1 MSRRI
6 AKGRRPDRRSG
17 QEPSPWA
24 VLLIMGGLL
33 LLGGAA
39 YFVWGNGAAS
49 PSANIEVKGS
59 PRLQV
64 DQDKIDLGEIK
75 LGQTVEARFQ
85 LTNVGDQPLRFAE
98 KPYIEIVEGC

>member
-33 LLGGAA
+33 LLGVAA
-39 YFVWGNGAAS
+39 YFVWGNGAGGS
-49 PSANIEVKGS
+49 SATIEVKGA
-59 PRLQV
+59 PRLKV
-64 DQDKIDLGEIK
+64 DQEKIDLGDIK
-75 LGQTVEARFQ
+75 LGQTVEARFR
-85 LTNVGDQPLRFAE
+85 LTNVGDQPLRLTE